1 MYACIDPVGVEIRSC
16 LITRAMPPLLSE
28 PHMKSLHSLAALLLI
43 TLSLI
48 TLSLA
53 ACDKP
58 ATQLALPAAATS
70 APTLP
75 AGLFVTEQP
84 AGAVG
89 VIAAR
94 AIAKAGDR
102 VVLLG
107 RIGGSRSPFVSN
119 RAIFTIVDPSLKSCV
134 EMGDD
139 DHCPRPWDYCCE
151 ERKSITQG
159 MASIEIDGADGKP
172 LAFAL
177 EAEGTLK
184 PLMLVAVEG
193 TLQASD
199 GGALLVRADHIYKVA
214 NDPLAKFIK

>member
-1 MYACIDPVGVEIRSC
+1 
-16 LITRAMPPLLSE
+16 MPPLLSE
-28 PHMKSLHSLAALLLI
+28 PHMKSLHSLAAF
-43 TLSLI
+43 SLI
-48 TLSLA
+48 TIALA

-58 ATQLALPAAATS
+58 ATPPAPPAAAT
-70 APTLP
+70 ATVTLP

-94 AIAKAGDR
+94 ATAKAGDR